1 MFGLNLVV
9 GIAIIFIA
17 YNDLISSRKDLLS
30 KNIASLAFSLSE
42 QIKPALE
49 FDDKKTIEE
58 IIDGTL
64 TYPGA
69 EFVGIWKTDLF
80 EKDHYEF
87 YFSKGNEDSINY
99 IKEIKPEFA
108 KKNFIQWKP
117 NRVDFGRIIFSDK
130 TPIGFLYLSENLDGF
145 LIFQK
150 ETAQLL
156 VTLLLIYLVSTILI
170 SLWIEK
176 TLTKPLIEL
185 VKVSE
190 KISLE
195 NNLLVRAKK
204 LSNDEFGRLTTV
216 FNTMLDSIRETNNEL
231 IASNKDM
238 EQRVETRTR
247 ELTLSNQR
255 IIEEME
261 AKDLAN
267 EALNQTRQQLSQSEK
282 LANVGQ
288 VSSSIAHELRNPMA
302 AIRNSTYYLNLK
314 VKDKNLKK
322 HLSIIDKEISRSD
335 EVIRRLLEITKG
347 EDLKKEYSDIRVLA
361 KEAMGYADIHKNTK
375 LTVKF
380 IPKPFR
386 IKIDKLLFRQVLNNL
401 FLNSI
406 QAMPSGGNIELKI
419 TQEGN
424 EWAKIIVTDNGHG
437 IEDYILENIFD
448 PLFTNKKD
456 GIGLGLSLCKDL
468 ISRHGGNISA
478 LSKVN
483 LGTKIIIELPLK

>member
-80 EKDHYEF
+80 EKDLYEF
-87 YFSKGNEDSINY
+87 YFSKGNKDSVNY

-267 EALNQTRQQLSQSEK
+267 EALNQTRQQLTQSEK

-380 IPKPFR
+380 IPKPF
-386 IKIDKLLFRQVLNNL
+386 K
-401 FLNSI
+401 
-406 QAMPSGGNIELKI
+406 
-419 TQEGN
+419 
-424 EWAKIIVTDNGHG
+424 
-437 IEDYILENIFD
+437 
-448 PLFTNKKD
+448 
-456 GIGLGLSLCKDL
+456 
-468 ISRHGGNISA
+468 
-478 LSKVN
+478 
-483 LGTKIIIELPLK
+483 